1 MDSIQ
6 GIISKLLEKM
16 PPETGTSMESQSFDV
31 EQSKVDSINA
41 IIGSLPGYDCPLCLN
56 RGYTAELRDGYVT
69 TIECSCMTK
78 RRYMRL
84 IRESGLERSL
94 RENTFD
100 RYNTPQ
106 PWQVDAKAQAQKY
119 AKDWRGHWF
128 FIGGTV
134 GSGKTHLCTAICGE
148 LLNAGIPLRYLQ
160 WRADAPMLKSAVKDG
175 ETYRE
180 LITPLKTV
188 RALYI
193 DDLFKGGITDADINL
208 AFDLLNIRYSDPSL
222 ATIISSEKTIKE
234 IVGVDEGIGTRILE
248 RSRGYCTS
256 VTGKEKN
263 WRLYAGK

>member
-1 MDSIQ
+1 MPD
-6 GIISKLLEKM
+6 GISTEL
-16 PPETGTSMESQSFDV
+16 QSFDA

-41 IIGSLPGYDCPLCLN
+41 ATGTLTGYDCPLCKN
-56 RGYTAELRDGYVT
+56 RGYTAALRDGYVT
-69 TIECSCMTK
+69 TVECSCISK
-78 RRYMRL
+78 RRYLKL
-84 IRESGLERSL
+84 IRESGLETAL
-94 RENTFD
+94 QENTFA
-100 RYNTPQ
+100 RYKTPQ

-119 AKDWRGHWF
+119 VKDWRGHWF

-148 LLNAGIPLRYLQ
+148 LLNAGIPLRYFQ
-160 WRADAPMLKSAVKDG
+160 WRADAPMLKSSVKDG

-180 LITPLKTV
+180 LITPLKTA

-208 AFDLLNIRYSDPSL
+208 AFDLLNIRYADPNL

-234 IVGVDEGIGTRILE
+234 LVGIDTAIGSRIVE
-248 RSRGYCTS
+248 RSRGFCTS
-256 VTGKEKN
+256 VTGDEKN

>member
-1 MDSIQ
+1 
-6 GIISKLLEKM
+6 
-16 PPETGTSMESQSFDV
+16 MESQPFDLK
-31 EQSKVDSINA
+31 QAKVDAFNDLS
-41 IIGSLPGYDCPLCLN
+41 GSLTGYDCPLCKN

-69 TIECSCMTK
+69 TVECQCISK
-78 RRYMRL
+78 RRYLKL
-84 IRESGLERSL
+84 IRESGLETAL
-94 RENTFD
+94 QENTFD
-100 RYNTPQ
+100 RYKTPQ
-106 PWQVDAKAQAQKY
+106 PWQADAKAQAQKY
-119 AKDWRGHWF
+119 VKDWRGHWF

-208 AFDLLNIRYSDPSL
+208 AFDLLNIRYADPNL

-234 IVGVDEGIGTRILE
+234 LVDVDKGIGSRIVE
-248 RSRGYCTS
+248 RSRGFCTS
-256 VTGKEKN
+256 VTGDEKN
-263 WRLYAGK
+263 WRLYGK

>member
-1 MDSIQ
+1 MDSVQ

-16 PPETGTSMESQSFDV
+16 PPEIGILMESQPFDV
-31 EQSKVDSINA
+31 EQSKVDGINA
-41 IIGSLPGYDCPLCLN
+41 LVGSLPGYDCPLCKN
-56 RGYTAELRDGYVT
+56 RGYTAALRDGHMVT
-69 TIECSCMTK
+69 VECSCMTK
-78 RRYMRL
+78 RHYLRL
-84 IRESGLERSL
+84 IRESGLESSL
-94 RENTFD
+94 RENTFES
-100 RYNTPQ
+100 YTTLN
-106 PWQVDAKAQAQKY
+106 PWQEEAKAQAQKY
-119 AKDWRGHWF
+119 VKDWRGHWF

-234 IVGVDEGIGTRILE
+234 LVGVDEGIGTRILE